1 MKPIRFSFAH
11 NQLTMSSADYCA
23 YYDSQMGGAQL
34 RVFRGGI
41 QSGAGLGDILRGVLR
56 FLVPVALTGLGSFA
70 GRTLLGT
77 QAGKTLG
84 EAAKAAI
91 GPSLGVMAQH
101 AVPAASRLMGTY
113 IPGLAPQSHRH
124 NRRSSSLR
132 SSVVVVPCLTACKVF
147 QRRRRPLKSIKGRL
161 VQLQKQSAD
170 HLQHLY
176 DSTSKRPQP
185 HHHKWLWRLC

>member
-1 MKPIRFSFAH
+1 
-11 NQLTMSSADYCA
+11 MSSADYCA

-56 FLVPVALTGLGSFA
+56 FLVPVALRGLGSFA

-77 QAGKTLG
+77 QGGKTLG

-101 AVPAASRLMGTY
+101 AMPAASRFMNAY
-113 IPGLAPQSHRH
+113 IPGVMPSQPPAQQEVKQPEKQRGGGGSLFDGVEGIPT
-124 NRRSSSLR
+124 SSSAIKQYKR
-132 SSVVVVPCLTACKVF
+132 GACPTPKAKRKSTA
-147 QRRRRPLKSIKGRL
+147 
-161 VQLQKQSAD
+161 SA
-170 HLQHLY
+170 QY
-176 DSTSKRPQP
+176 NF
-185 HHHKWLWRLC
+185 

>member
-1 MKPIRFSFAH
+1 
-11 NQLTMSSADYCA
+11 MSSADYCA

-56 FLVPVALTGLGSFA
+56 FLVPVALRGLGSFA

-77 QAGKTLG
+77 QGGKTLG

-101 AVPAASRLMGTY
+101 AMPAASRFMNAY
-113 IPGLAPQSHRH
+113 IPGVMPSQPPAQQEPEKQRGGGGG
-124 NRRSSSLR
+124 SLFDGVNGIPTSPR
-132 SSVVVVPCLTACKVF
+132 AVKQYKRGACPTPKAKRKSTA
-147 QRRRRPLKSIKGRL
+147 
-161 VQLQKQSAD
+161 SA
-170 HLQHLY
+170 
-176 DSTSKRPQP
+176 RFNF
-185 HHHKWLWRLC
+185 